1 MNVFEELV
9 DELKR
14 DNLLEDT
21 VIDAVSKTAPGSGLI
36 ESHDSELEFAE
47 SETITTKFN
56 ESPEQRL
63 VEEMP
68 VAEDADLEM
77 ANGETVEIRKAAS
90 EKEFFQKRAVGEV
103 SSLKMVEHILTGV
116 EREYMKIVP
125 NAFDDFNAKV
135 ALNNFIQ
142 VTEAITSDEHKNAE
156 FALMQETEAWCSAL
170 AERDK
175 NISVGSVRRFCE
187 NAKPM
192 LSSQAMLSLARF
204 YRNLPYSEGV
214 RGKFDFIITKLF
226 SRPTHD
232 QTRQLL
238 FTRAEMLGHI
248 KTLYAD
254 WSSISLYITDDMDEN
269 AMLTA
274 ASFEDFGKEAVAA
287 IEFDELIRSDF
298 FNRMRFFKESITELF
313 FAPVVTAAAIE
324 SNITIG
330 NVYIELIEREKER
343 SNAASVHDKYSYVDE
358 RAVSHATGRTLEM
371 VDLLR
376 ERSLELEEDELVVE
390 EKNEVEEVKE
400 VVETIEIAVPEK
412 AKPKTAVWSLKN
424 LVGFDLLGMNR
435 ALVAVC
441 VLLIISSVGLYVWAN
456 YFIED
461 APTATSVRNFDIA
474 NSTFMGELKVAR
486 VSGENFYGV
495 LLPTWETMTKER
507 QQNLLERIHQ
517 AGPANGWSRV
527 NLMNG
532 AGKTVA
538 YSTPTRIELVN
549 PQP

>member
-21 VIDAVSKTAPGSGLI
+21 VMEAVSKTAPESGFI
-36 ESHDSELEFAE
+36 ESHDSELDSAE
-47 SETITTKFN
+47 SETAKSIADEN
-56 ESPEQRL
+56 YEERL

-68 VAEDADLEM
+68 PVEDSDLQM

-90 EKEFFQKRAVGEV
+90 EKEFFQNRAVGEV
-103 SSLKMVEHILTGV
+103 SSLKMVEHVLTGV

-142 VTEAITSDEHKNAE
+142 VTEAITSDEHKHAE

-175 NISVGSVRRFCE
+175 HISVGSVRRYCE
-187 NAKPM
+187 NATPM
-192 LSSQAMLSLARF
+192 LSSQAMLALARF

-214 RGKFDFIITKLF
+214 RGKFDFILTKLF

-232 QTRQLL
+232 QTRKLL
-238 FTRAEMLGHI
+238 FTRTEMLGHI

-274 ASFEDFGKEAVAA
+274 AIFEDFAKEAMAA
-287 IEFDELIRSDF
+287 KEFDELIRSDF
-298 FNRMRFFKESITELF
+298 FSRIRLFKESITELF

-330 NVYIELIEREKER
+330 NVYIKLIEREKER
-343 SNAASVHDKYSYVDE
+343 SNAAIVHDKYSYVDE
-358 RAVSHATGRTLEM
+358 TAVSDATGRTLELI
-371 VDLLR
+371 DLLR
-376 ERSLELEEDELVVE
+376 DRSLEFEEDEIDAVA
-390 EKNEVEEVKE
+390 EEVT
-400 VVETIEIAVPEK
+400 ETIEIPA
-412 AKPKTAVWSLKN
+412 PKTAIPETAGRVRTKLRR
-424 LVGFDLLGMNR
+424 FDFLGMNR
-435 ALVAVC
+435 ALVAIC

-461 APTATSVRNFDIA
+461 APALTSVRNFDIA
-474 NSTFMGELKVAR
+474 NSPFMGELKVAR

-495 LLPTWETMTKER
+495 LLPTWETMTKQR
-507 QQNLLERIHQ
+507 QQDLLQRIHQ
-517 AGPANGWSRV
+517 AGPTNGWSRV
-527 NLMNG
+527 NLMDG

-538 YSTPTRIELVN
+538 YSTPTRMELVN